1 MQTTL
6 NAQHTADLHWLAFL
20 LTGRRDQSID
30 LAVETVA
37 DFHTAQP
44 FFTAWMEAW
53 SRRVVIAKAL
63 TGIREEL
70 AASARR
76 TEFRRFHGGPP
87 LPPHD
92 WRISQGTTKSE
103 LEEALLAIDH
113 FPRAALVLS
122 IFEGVPAPDCAVI
135 LDASPDLVKK
145 ALTIGLLELT
155 RNLASAQGSRSQ
167 AACPFLLPPETQYA

>member
-6 NAQHTADLHWLAFL
+6 NAQYTDDLHWLAFL

-30 LAVETVA
+30 LAVETVTE
-37 DFHTAQP
+37 FHTTQP

-70 AASARR
+70 AASVRR
-76 TEFRRFHGGPP
+76 TEFKRVHESG
-87 LPPHD
+87 LPPRD
-92 WRISQGTTKSE
+92 WRIGQGTTKSE
-103 LEEALLAIDH
+103 LEAALLAIDY

-145 ALTIGLLELT
+145 ALAIGLLELT
-155 RNLASAQGSRSQ
+155 RSLASTQGQGSKT
-167 AACPFLLPPETQYA
+167 AHPFLIPTETQYA

>member
-6 NAQHTADLHWLAFL
+6 NAQFTADLHWLAFL

-30 LAVETVA
+30 LAVETVTEL
-37 DFHTAQP
+37 HTAQP
-44 FFTAWMEAW
+44 FFTAWMDAW

-70 AASARR
+70 AASVRR
-76 TEFRRFHGGPP
+76 TEFRRFHGSA
-87 LPPHD
+87 LPPSD
-92 WRISQGTTKSE
+92 WRIRQGTTKSE
-103 LEEALLAIDH
+103 LEAALLAIDY

-122 IFEGVPAPDCAVI
+122 VFEGVPAPDCAVI

-155 RNLASAQGSRSQ
+155 GNLASAQGWTSKTVQ
-167 AACPFLLPPETQYA
+167 PFVLPRERYA

>member
-6 NAQHTADLHWLAFL
+6 KTQYTTDLHWLAFL

-37 DFHTAQP
+37 EFHTAQP
-44 FFTAWMEAW
+44 FFAAWMEAW

-70 AASARR
+70 AASVRR
-76 TEFRRFHGGPP
+76 TKFWRHGPA
-87 LPPHD
+87 LPPRD

-103 LEEALLAIDH
+103 LEAALLGIDY

-122 IFEGVPAPDCAVI
+122 VFENVPAPDCAVI
-135 LDASPDLVKK
+135 LDASPDLLKK
-145 ALTIGLLELT
+145 ALAIGVMELT
-155 RNLASAQGSRSQ
+155 RNLASAQGWTSKT
-167 AACPFLLPPETQYA
+167 AHPFVLSTEIRYA

>member
-6 NAQHTADLHWLAFL
+6 NAQYTADLHWLAFL

-37 DFHTAQP
+37 EFHTAQP
-44 FFTAWMEAW
+44 FFAAWMEAW

-70 AASARR
+70 AASVHR
-76 TEFRRFHGGPP
+76 TEFKRVHGSA
-87 LPPHD
+87 LPPRD

-103 LEEALLAIDH
+103 LEAALLAIDY

-122 IFEGVPAPDCAVI
+122 VFENVPAPDCAVI

-145 ALTIGLLELT
+145 ALAIGLLELT
-155 RNLASAQGSRSQ
+155 RNLASAQGWTSKS
-167 AACPFLLPPETQYA
+167 AHPFLLPTEIRYA

>member
-6 NAQHTADLHWLAFL
+6 SAQHTADLHWLAFL

-37 DFHTAQP
+37 EFHAAQP
-44 FFTAWMEAW
+44 FFAAWMEAW

-70 AASARR
+70 AQSVRR
-76 TEFRRFHGGPP
+76 TESRRVHGTP
-87 LPPHD
+87 LPPRD
-92 WRISQGTTKSE
+92 WRINQGTTKSE
-103 LEEALLAIDH
+103 LETTLLAIDY

-122 IFEGVPAPDCAVI
+122 VFEGVPAPDCAVI
-135 LDASPDLVKK
+135 LDASPRQVKR
-145 ALTIGLLELT
+145 ALAIGLLELT
-155 RNLASAQGSRSQ
+155 HNLARSQ
-167 AACPFLLPPETQYA
+167 DRTSKAAHLLVLPTETQYA